1 MRLPPLTLLSLA
13 ALAVTTPSLGMG
25 LGKAPQTVLLGQPLN
40 LSVPVL
46 LDATESLVNAC
57 VRAEVTLGDTML
69 SPTAVQ
75 ALIETSGEGA
85 TLQHVVRVRTHVAVE
100 EPVVTVQLALGCP
113 ARLTRKIVAF
123 ADPPELT
130 HFALPAMPLP
140 AHALAPLSAT
150 EPTPSVLPDAAPR
163 AARQVVAS
171 AGAKPAKAA
180 TAPKPAPG
188 VAAAPPAKLAAKQDK
203 PSLRQVVAAAA
214 MASPAASP
222 VAGTAA
228 TEAAAP
234 GADTTAAGSAA
245 PLAAVGPRLRLD
257 TFAVSA
263 RSPVITAARDQV
275 LASVEASAVA
285 AVAAS
290 DAVVSIQQDRVK
302 LLERDLK
309 KLRAEA
315 QANRDLARSMRSR
328 LIDAESSSQLAPVL
342 GGAAALLLGMAGWFA
357 WRLRALQQEKKKAWW
372 NAQAATAGMAE
383 PDYGRVEPRPEGE
396 VIDAPA
402 QVLADVAT
410 PPLIAAPALP
420 VISSMTAEPD
430 ARGSRRSDDDGAAQ
444 VVDSAASEVSID
456 ELIDL
461 EQQTDFF
468 VLLGQD
474 DSAIDLLLSHLR
486 ATDGSV
492 PMAHLKLLEA
502 YHRKGDQT
510 AYERSRAR
518 MSHQFSCDTPEWA
531 AEFGAGQGLE
541 REAEL
546 VDRLVACWHQ
556 PEQAMAE
563 LQALMVGMREGK
575 LLELNAYREALLLYS
590 ILRDVQ
596 DHAEVPAR
604 AVPQG
609 LAGPGAATP
618 LNAALAVPVGHS
630 HSDNHSLD
638 FDLEPSFLRP
648 ASGVASVPG
657 APGASQQGP
666 AAAVQIELPTIDLPG
681 DAATPGEH
689 TATQPYLN
697 LDLPSLDLD
706 APADAANML
715 HDQADAAR
723 TSGFVDL
730 DLTELNDPMPPARMG
745 ELSLEPRPLR
755 SAQG

>member
-1 MRLPPLTLLSLA
+1 MNMRLPPLTLLSLA

-46 LDATESLVNAC
+46 LDATESLVNSC

-85 TLQHVVRVRTHVAVE
+85 TLQHIVRVRTHVAVE

-113 ARLTRKIVAF
+113 TRLTRKIVAF

-130 HFALPAMPLP
+130 HFALPVTPLP
-140 AHALAPLSAT
+140 GQAAAAELAPAA
-150 EPTPSVLPDAAPR
+150 PPDAAQR
-163 AARQVVAS
+163 AALQAVAP
-171 AGAKPAKAA
+171 AGAKPARAAAVPKRAPAVA
-180 TAPKPAPG
+180 TAP
-188 VAAAPPAKLAAKQDK
+188 AARPAAKQDK
-203 PSLRQVVAAAA
+203 PSLRQAVAAAA
-214 MASPAASP
+214 LAGPAVS
-222 VAGTAA
+222 VTAA
-228 TEAAAP
+228 EAAALSTET
-234 GADTTAAGSAA
+234 AAAGSEA
-245 PLAAVGPRLRLD
+245 PGATLGPRLRLD

-263 RSPVITAARDQV
+263 RSPLISAARDQV

-290 DAVVSIQQDRVK
+290 DAVASIQQDRVK

-315 QANRDLARSMRSR
+315 QSNRDLARSMRSR
-328 LIDAESSSQLAPVL
+328 LIDAESNSQFAPVL
-342 GGAAALLLGMAGWFA
+342 GGAAALLLGMAGWLA
-357 WRLRALQQEKKKAWW
+357 WRLRALQKEKKKAWW

-383 PDYGRVEPRPEGE
+383 PDYGRVEPRPDDE
-396 VIDAPA
+396 VIDAAAP
-402 QVLADVAT
+402 VLADVT
-410 PPLIAAPALP
+410 EPPLIAAPLLP
-420 VISSMTAEPD
+420 MVSSVAPEQD
-430 ARGSRRSDDDGAAQ
+430 ARVGRRSDDDGAVQ
-444 VVDSAASEVSID
+444 VIESAASEVSID

-486 ATDGSV
+486 ATGGSV

-518 MSHQFSCDTPEWA
+518 MSYQFSCDTPEWA
-531 AEFGAGQGLE
+531 AEFGAGQGLD
-541 REAEL
+541 REVEL
-546 VDRLVACWHQ
+546 LDRLVACWHQ

-596 DHAEVPAR
+596 EHAEVPAR
-604 AVPQG
+604 AVPQA
-609 LAGPGAATP
+609 LAGPKAAT
-618 LNAALAVPVGHS
+618 LSSAAPSVPATDS
-630 HSDNHSLD
+630 HSLD
-638 FDLEPSFLRP
+638 FDLEPSFLHP
-648 ASGVASVPG
+648 TPGASA
-657 APGASQQGP
+657 APGAGERGP
-666 AAAVQIELPTIDLPG
+666 AAAAQTELPTIDLPG
-681 DAATPGEH
+681 GGAAPSEY

-697 LDLPSLDLD
+697 LDLPSLDMEAPD
-706 APADAANML
+706 AVEREL

-723 TSGFVDL
+723 ASGFVDL
-730 DLTELNDPMPPARMG
+730 DLSELDTPTPPSRLG
-745 ELSLEPRPLR
+745 ELSLEPRPMR
-755 SAQG
+755 SAMA